1 MGIQRSVM
9 RTTLPG
15 SSGENVSVPQKY
27 AAYLDDTVRNIV
39 QRGNDVEIRSSKD
52 GIKVLEVK
60 KTVAAVIPMNPCE

>member
-15 SSGENVSVPQKY
+15 NSGEKISVPQKY
-27 AAYLDDTVRNIV
+27 AAFLDDTVRNIV

>member
-9 RTTLPG
+9 RTTLSG
-15 SSGENVSVPQKY
+15 NSGEKVSVPQKY
-27 AAYLDDTVRNIV
+27 AAFLDDTVRNIV

>member
-15 SSGENVSVPQKY
+15 NSGENVSVPQKY
-27 AAYLDDTVRNIV
+27 AAFLDDTVRNIV
-39 QRGNDVEIRSSKD
+39 QRGNDVEIRSTKD

>member
-15 SSGENVSVPQKY
+15 NSGENVSVPQKY
-27 AAYLDDTVRNIV
+27 AAFLDDTVRNIV

-60 KTVAAVIPMNPCE
+60 KTVAAVIPMNPAE